1 MVKIT
6 RFWGQFGGQPL
17 KTKDLA
23 VWRAACTC
31 CGVLQNAPH
40 LSQGH
45 SRVNSWIQTVTS
57 MWGLNT
63 WSSAV
68 AGHVVDSPCP
78 VMERPSSQGQYQAT
92 ADSNGEL
99 EYGLVEKLV
108 GGRGMPRYPER
119 TSLDILPYT
128 HSGCDTALPEICH
141 SLMGNIIGGLYS
153 GTSLL
158 SGIALA
164 WVAYTIQAPM
174 EGVLC
179 HLH

>member
-6 RFWGQFGGQPL
+6 RFLRQFGGQPL

-23 VWRAACTC
+23 VWRVTCTC
-31 CGVLQNAPH
+31 CGVLQNAQPAK
-40 LSQGH
+40 STT
-45 SRVNSWIQTVTS
+45 RVNSCVQDVTGL
-57 MWGLNT
+57 GLNK

-78 VMERPSSQGQYQAT
+78 VMGRPSSQGQYQAGN
-92 ADSNGEL
+92 ADKLGNHTRNAHGVPWGNLGDISK
-99 EYGLVEKLV
+99 YGV
-108 GGRGMPRYPER
+108 
-119 TSLDILPYT
+119 LPYT
-128 HSGCDTALPEICH
+128 HL
-141 SLMGNIIGGLYS
+141 
-153 GTSLL
+153 GTLL

-164 WVAYTIQAPM
+164 WVAYTIQTPM